1 MCCRYGPK
9 KTKTLKHTKTPSMV
23 NDWKDFFF
31 CGGSGITEE
40 SKYRFSFVPVEFG
53 FTADYSSGNVIQG
66 VLKMG
71 LELKREG
78 PVLESFTLEITSIQ
92 VMAEASSADVPQ
104 RSSFWLLL

>member
-1 MCCRYGPK
+1 
-9 KTKTLKHTKTPSMV
+9 MV

-104 RSSFWLLL
+104 RSSFSLLL